1 MKFSSRIT
9 IGTKEVSE
17 SGRVFV
23 IAEAGVNHG
32 GDMALAKEMID
43 VATEAGAD
51 AVKFQNFKAQGLI
64 LQGVD
69 KAPYQKKT
77 SAANET

>member
-43 VATEAGAD
+43 VAT
-51 AVKFQNFKAQGLI
+51 
-64 LQGVD
+64 
-69 KAPYQKKT
+69 
-77 SAANET
+77 

>member
-51 AVKFQNFKAQGLI
+51 AVKFQNFN
-64 LQGVD
+64 
-69 KAPYQKKT
+69 T
-77 SAANET
+77 